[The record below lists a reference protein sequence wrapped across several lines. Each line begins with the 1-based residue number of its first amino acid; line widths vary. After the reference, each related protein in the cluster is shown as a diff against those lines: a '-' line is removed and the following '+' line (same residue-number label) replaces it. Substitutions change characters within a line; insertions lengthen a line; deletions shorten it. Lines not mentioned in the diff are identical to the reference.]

1 LAKQH
6 VPEIDEDAPSEHTGD
21 LAALFAEVN
30 NLPADDPLRT
40 EGNGQQPVPSAANEL
55 PSGVEAAE
63 AAPSPVTEEQPA
75 RTVAQVNPPVVAPPA
90 ASPAPVK
97 EAKKETVDQLFDA
110 TVAGSVPHVS
120 AHGVVL
126 AAGNRI
132 GVPSFV
138 GEPLRVA
145 VEAAGSAGLALQIVG
160 SGIAREQVPA
170 PGSLV
175 PPGTEI
181 VVRFTR

>member
-1 LAKQH
+1 
-6 VPEIDEDAPSEHTGD
+6 VPEKRPAHIITAQSIAAQVSPPVASP
-21 LAALFAEVN
+21 LA
-30 NLPADDPLRT
+30 
-40 EGNGQQPVPSAANEL
+40 PSAAA
-55 PSGVEAAE
+55 VAE
-63 AAPSPVTEEQPA
+63 E
-75 RTVAQVNPPVVAPPA
+75 
-90 ASPAPVK
+90 
-97 EAKKETVDQLFDA
+97 KKETVDPAFDA
-110 TVAGSVPHVS
+110 TVAANAPHVS
-120 AHGVVL
+120 GHGVVV

-175 PPGTEI
+175 PPGTEV